1 MSDKNKETK
10 MVIVMRKD
18 LKNQKGEKIHTGK
31 VITQGGHSVLGF
43 VWDNVKGKKICFE
56 MSDAQY
62 NWYKSGQTKI
72 TLKIDGEKA
81 LMEVYQKAKD
91 AGLFV
96 ELITDA
102 GRTEFGEPTKTCLS
116 IGPDY
121 SDKIDKVT
129 GDLSI
134 Y

>member
-1 MSDKNKETK
+1 MKNTK

-18 LKNQKGEKIHTGK
+18 LKNIKGEKIHTGK

-43 VWDNVKGKKICFE
+43 VWDKIDGRKICFE

-62 NWYKSGQTKI
+62 DWYLTGQTKV
-72 TLKIDGEKA
+72 TLKVSGETE

-121 SDKIDKVT
+121 VDKIDEVT
-129 GDLSI
+129 GGLSI